1 MGAEPAGNETGQQG
15 GEQVGMS
22 ARVSIALHG
31 PFRMIAADG
40 RRIDIASR
48 KGMALIAMLAL
59 LPRQEHNRDWLRRQL
74 WGRSEEE
81 QGQASLR
88 KELSRLRKELDVAAP
103 GLLRAEG
110 RRVWLDPRHYELL
123 PPEPGQLLL
132 EGLDIAGAPD
142 FAQWVTQQRA
152 ALPHQ
157 PASFAAPR
165 SPSSLAVLPFV
176 NESGD
181 AGSDYLAA
189 GIGDELADR
198 IARLRWIKVIGS
210 GSSFGVGGGE
220 DVLVAGRRLG
230 AAYVFGGRLRRSLSG
245 WQLSGRLMACGDGE
259 IICSPA
265 LELRNPQESNA
276 IVPIVDQM
284 VALLAERLD
293 ASEQERVAALPPDR
307 LDVNDL
313 IWRGRWHQN
322 RLSQPELDKAAS
334 QFAEALRLAPES
346 PNAAIEWAQNLGYR
360 LWSRR
365 AEPHEV
371 QAFGEAARRAVDLD
385 RRDGRG
391 HMLVGIAEMWLRRMG
406 PAETWLRGAIDLCPS
421 LAMAHEQ
428 LGTLQTLNARP
439 VAACEWQM
447 AALRLSPHDFRR
459 FYREA
464 ELALA
469 LLLQGEWEEALSRA
483 ETAIALQPGYWH
495 AHLTRINALWRLRD
509 DAGAAAA
516 MADLTAARPS
526 FRSGHVDWIPFR
538 NAKFNAWLKEP
549 LDALQSG

>member
-1 MGAEPAGNETGQQG
+1 MVPGANGATDPIGAEDLNDMKP
-15 GEQVGMS
+15 
-22 ARVSIALHG
+22 RVSIGVHG
-31 PFRMIAADG
+31 PFRMFAADG
-40 RRIDIASR
+40 TRIDLASR

-74 WGRSEEE
+74 WSRSSEE

-88 KELSRLRKELDVAAP
+88 KELSRLRKELDGPAP
-103 GLLRAEG
+103 GLLCSEG
-110 RRVWLDPRHYELL
+110 RRVWLDPDQYDLL
-123 PPEPGQLLL
+123 PAEPGQMLL
-132 EGLDIAGAPD
+132 EGLEIPGAAE
-142 FAQWVTQQRA
+142 FARWLEQQRA
-152 ALPHQ
+152 AVPHR
-157 PASFAAPR
+157 PENFAAPR
-165 SPSSLAVLPFV
+165 APSSVAVLPFV
-176 NESGD
+176 NDSGD
-181 AGSDYLAA
+181 ATSDYLAA

-198 IARLRWIKVIGS
+198 ISRLRWLKVIGS
-210 GSSFGVGGGE
+210 GNSFGVGGGE
-220 DVLVAGRRLG
+220 DVLAAGRRLG

-245 WQLSGRLMACGDGE
+245 WQLSGRLMACSDGE
-259 IICSPA
+259 IICAPA

-276 IVPIVDQM
+276 ILPIVDQM
-284 VALLAERLD
+284 VAILSERLD
-293 ASEQERVAALPPDR
+293 ASEQDRVAALPADQ

-322 RLSQPELDKAAS
+322 RLSAPELDKAATL
-334 QFAEALRLAPES
+334 FGEALRLAPES

-365 AEPHEV
+365 AEPGEV
-371 QAFGEAARRAVDLD
+371 QAFGDAARRAVDLD

-406 PAETWLRGAIDLCPS
+406 PAETWLREAIDLCPS

-428 LGTLQTLNARP
+428 LGTLQTLNGRP

-469 LLLQGEWEEALSRA
+469 LLLQAQWEDALARA

-495 AHLTRINALWRLRD
+495 AHLTRINALWRLQND
-509 DAGAAAA
+509 AAAA
-516 MADLTAARPS
+516 AALAELMAARPS
-526 FRSGHVDWIPFR
+526 FRSDYIDWIPFR
-538 NAKFNAWLKEP
+538 NASFNAWLKEP